1 MPKHR
6 LSVVNIHIN
15 PEQRDRLE
23 LISILAGKPAG
34 EMLVEAAQFL
44 LDDDAGCC
52 QHCRPGESQKF
63 LRDEEL
69 EARFT
74 RMLRL

>member
-1 MPKHR
+1 MDI
-6 LSVVNIHIN
+6 NIN
-15 PEQRDRLE
+15 AEQRDRHE
-23 LISILAGKPAG
+23 LISILAGKPTA

-44 LDDDAGCC
+44 LDGDAGCC